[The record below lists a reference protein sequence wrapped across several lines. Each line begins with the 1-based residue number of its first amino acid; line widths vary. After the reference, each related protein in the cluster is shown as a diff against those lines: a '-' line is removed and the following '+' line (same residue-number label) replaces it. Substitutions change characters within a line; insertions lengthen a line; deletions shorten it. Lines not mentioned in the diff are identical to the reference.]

1 MTMTDKQL
9 NTAKR
14 EAKTAVIDMKITLF
28 YSIKL
33 LEDYRGDLKI
43 ELQDLTKTIKNAKN
57 KLKKLDEKLKG

>member
-1 MTMTDKQL
+1 MTDKQC
-9 NTAKR
+9 NTEKRDAK
-14 EAKTAVIDMKITLF
+14 ACVIDMKITLE

-43 ELQDLTKTIKNAKN
+43 ELQDLTKTIKSAKN